1 MITIL
6 SEAYDLMDKFKD
18 FPTAL
23 LIPYTNIHSMYKF
36 RPKPMG
42 VLTSGST
49 HTRPSDQPSIDMSA
63 NCSAHMPAKLP
74 TSPKTPQK

>member
-6 SEAYDLMDKFKD
+6 SEAYDLTDKFKD

-23 LIPYTNIHSMYKF
+23 LIPYTNIHYIVCISFGRIRWGSSLLSLRTLDPPSEKF
-36 RPKPMG
+36 
-42 VLTSGST
+42 
-49 HTRPSDQPSIDMSA
+49 
-63 NCSAHMPAKLP
+63 SAHMPAKLP